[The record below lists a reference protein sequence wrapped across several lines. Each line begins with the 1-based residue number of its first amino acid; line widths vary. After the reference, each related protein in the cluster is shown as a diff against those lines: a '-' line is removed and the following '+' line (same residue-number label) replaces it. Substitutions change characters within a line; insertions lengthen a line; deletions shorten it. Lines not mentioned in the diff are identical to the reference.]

1 MSPRTWLLC
10 TATTA
15 LALVAIGCSD
25 VDRVADYRELQGQL
39 SEESQT
45 IWEVLP
51 LSAEDVSSVTVGF
64 EGRVSE
70 VTKSGPGRWI
80 AGDANPVVQS
90 LMFDVERV
98 LFPLRSYRQ
107 LSVDG
112 DDPAFGLADSTLDV
126 TVQTAAGERW
136 RVAFG
141 AETFSGGGHYARL
154 AGDPHVYVVIPK
166 VIDGLKSVAV
176 GEKVDRGI
184 DPRFAEALNE
194 LQLVTVE
201 EEDLNPWLAQ
211 VLEHEGR

>member
-1 MSPRTWLLC
+1 MSTRIRHLRT
-10 TATTA
+10 AATA

-25 VDRVADYRELQGQL
+25 VDRIADYRELQGQL
-39 SEESQT
+39 TEESQT

-51 LSAEDVSSVTVGF
+51 LSADEVRSVTVGF
-64 EGRVSE
+64 EGQVRE
-70 VTKSGPGRWI
+70 VTKAGPGRWI
-80 AGDANPVVQS
+80 AGDADPVVPS

-112 DDPAFGLADSTLDV
+112 NDAAFGLADSMLDV
-126 TVQTAAGERW
+126 TVQAADGERW
-136 RVAFG
+136 QVSFG

-166 VIDGLKSVAV
+166 VIDSLKSVAA
-176 GEKVDRGI
+176 GEKIDRGI
-184 DPRFAEALNE
+184 DPRFAAALNE

-201 EEDLNPWLAQ
+201 EADLNPWLAQ
-211 VLEHEGR
+211 VLEHEDR